1 MNFDHHLFRC
11 SSLGHLMSEPMGDT
25 PLDRYMKAK
34 FKYDKL
40 KENPPPEFNKDG
52 SKSKNWFKWEQS
64 CIANGQQVSELFK
77 IKDEVQLSEGAKT
90 HLMDVYISEKYG
102 RKQDIQNKYIE
113 KGLAVEE
120 DGITIY
126 SRNKRIMFT
135 KNETHLK
142 NNFIM
147 GTPDMFIGAAIH
159 DADRIIDI
167 KCSWTIYTYFRTF
180 TKDVNSLYYWQGM
193 GYMWLTGAN
202 YFDLAYC
209 LVNTPESLIE
219 AEKRSLWYKLGQP
232 AEDDGNFVDAC
243 WELER
248 SMVYDDVPLKEK
260 LLEYTIERNEGD
272 IELLKGK
279 IKAGRDYLNQIHV
292 DLTAKFA

>member
-11 SSLGHLMSEPMGDT
+11 SSLGHLMSEPMGKSN
-25 PLDRYMKAK
+25 LD
-34 FKYDKL
+34 KYIEAHQKETKLREDLLNL
-40 KENPPPEFNKDG
+40 KEG
-52 SKSKNWFKWEQS
+52 SKSYDNKVIAIAKAEQITLAALAIKN
-64 CIANGQQVSELFK
+64 
-77 IKDEVQLSEGAKT
+77 EVQLSEGAKT

-147 GTPDMFIGAAIH
+147 GTPDMFIGTAIH

-260 LLEYTIERNEGD
+260 LLEYTIDRNEGD

-279 IKAGRDYLNQIHV
+279 IKSGRDYLNQLHI